1 MSAEGTAPEWG
12 RIGGFLLS
20 IGAMKPWQVEDV
32 LLAQRAGDKRMF
44 GEIAIAM
51 GYIDD
56 AALQRYIDMRPDLP
70 APAPCGTPRA
80 AQ

>member
-1 MSAEGTAPEWG
+1 MSMEGTAPEGG

-32 LLAQRAGDKRMF
+32 LLAQHAGDRRMF

-51 GYIDD
+51 GYIND
-56 AALQRYIDMRPDLP
+56 AALQRYVEMRPDLP
-70 APAPCGTPRA
+70 TPAPCGTPRA
-80 AQ
+80 GQ